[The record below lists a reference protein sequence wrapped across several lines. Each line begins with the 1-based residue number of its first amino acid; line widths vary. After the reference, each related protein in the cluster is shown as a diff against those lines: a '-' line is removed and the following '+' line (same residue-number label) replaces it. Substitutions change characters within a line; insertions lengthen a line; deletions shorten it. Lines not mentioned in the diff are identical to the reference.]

1 LDGTQQAVEVRQ
13 SAQKRGFSLWRV
25 VRVGCLLVIVGF
37 CASVGAIA
45 AALQSGP
52 LQITIPGESL
62 LKLGSDDFVMS
73 NYSFQNGTTYY
84 LDFDGNGV
92 RNIVQLHYMAD
103 SRKLE
108 VVLHH
113 ATKDVMRDRNLFTM
127 PIP

>member
-1 LDGTQQAVEVRQ
+1 MGGTQQAKGRQ
-13 SAQKRGFSLWRV
+13 SARKRGFRPWRV
-25 VRVGCLLVIVGF
+25 ARVGCLLVIVGL
-37 CASVGAIA
+37 CSSVGAIVLT
-45 AALQSGP
+45 LQSGP
-52 LQITIPGESL
+52 LQLEMPGESL

-84 LDFDGNGV
+84 LDLDGNGV

-108 VVLHH
+108 MVLHH
-113 ATKDVMRDRNLFTM
+113 ATKDVMRDSNLFTM